1 MADNS
6 LVLSRAKAAALSR
19 DFALA
24 TRLYK
29 QLLASKPDD
38 PDILGDLGN
47 LYIKSG
53 EDSRALPL
61 FRKLTQQ
68 DSKNIE
74 NLITL
79 GGIYRRLKQ
88 YGNSVAVLEQALAL
102 GSNNPQVSYNLGFTF
117 KVMGNYDDA
126 IACFEEVIDANPSD
140 VLAYNHIGS
149 IYAAQKNHQ
158 QAIETYRRA
167 LKVDPNHPVLQ
178 LNMAKSYE
186 ALEEYDKATRS
197 YELALRSKP
206 GWLEAIDSYTNLLLK
221 QDKVR
226 EAYDVVRSALNLNP
240 QDVKMHTKM
249 GDVFARQSVYSN
261 AAKEYQSALERD
273 ENYEPALLGLSDS
286 QENLGYSLDAAKN
299 IEKVADKH
307 PEDIEIQKRATGV
320 MLSAGD
326 FAGAFKKIDKLW
338 EKNPR
343 DLETI
348 NLLAQYYICMNKI
361 AKAEKCFSRIKSL
374 NIGYANH
381 FRDAARRFRQK
392 GDLLNAEKYYR
403 AAIDKNPRDSKALVN
418 LALLLEEQSQGDA
431 ALELYKKASRLDHF
445 NVASKNGVKR
455 LQEGFDEDG
464 FGSEFGDDDRMGLDT
479 GVVRSLAT
487 DEPTENPLEEDLNA
501 DFEIGNDEIALDDF
515 DDSDFAPAS
524 ELEMDDDDL
533 LEKEEVVEEEPVPGM
548 EEAAKEEFDDPM
560 AFTDSDDPLVNEKD
574 DLIDLLDQ
582 GEETGL
588 EDKNVV
594 GEKPETND
602 LIDLDEDL
610 PEDDKAGGP
619 ASAGGDLIDAGGSAG
634 ADGLD
639 SAGGDLIDADGGL
652 VLAENLSDEDSD
664 LADAESSDS
673 ADEVFADAKTP
684 SPAPTVVIDTGAL
697 SKSLEEMQEKLDSA
711 TDAAEKAAYAAEQA
725 WNSANEAADSAMAA
739 EDARRQTLEDE
750 NAQWEAEMA
759 VSEEEAEPAE
769 EVEAEEDESEAVE
782 DTAAEVEDTPLAEEP
797 EIEDEETAPAEDP
810 YAEAADPS
818 PTTASQISLLKELRT
833 LTGFLP
839 QSKQDEFGSSSQSQ
853 RLDSLIDRLSA
864 LED

>member
-29 QLLASKPDD
+29 QLLAAKPDD
-38 PDILGDLGN
+38 QDILGELGN

-61 FRKLTQQ
+61 FRKLIQQ
-68 DSKNIE
+68 DPKNIE

-140 VLAYNHIGS
+140 VLAYNHVGS

-167 LKVDPNHPVLQ
+167 LKIDPNHPVLQ

-299 IEKVADKH
+299 IEKVADRH
-307 PEDIEIQKRATGV
+307 PEDEEIQKRATGV
-320 MLSAGD
+320 LLSAGD

-381 FRDAARRFRQK
+381 FRDAAKRFRQK

-403 AAIDKNPRDSKALVN
+403 AAIDKNPRDPKALVS
-418 LALLLEEQSQGDA
+418 LASLLEEESQGDA

-464 FGSEFGDDDRMGLDT
+464 FGSDFGDDDRMGLDS
-479 GVVRSLAT
+479 GVVRSLAS
-487 DEPTENPLEEDLNA
+487 DEPTENLLEEDLNA
-501 DFEIGNDEIALDDF
+501 DFEIGSDEIALDDF

-524 ELEMDDDDL
+524 EMEIDDDDL
-533 LEKEEVVEEEPVPGM
+533 LEKEEVEEEEPVPGM

-594 GEKPETND
+594 GEKPEKDD
-602 LIDLDEDL
+602 LIDLDDDL
-610 PEDDKAGGP
+610 PGG
-619 ASAGGDLIDAGGSAG
+619 SAFTGGDLIDAGGA
-634 ADGLD
+634 
-639 SAGGDLIDADGGL
+639 
-652 VLAENLSDEDSD
+652 
-664 LADAESSDS
+664 
-673 ADEVFADAKTP
+673 ADEIDEIDLGDDLQFEEENSGQETSAP
-684 SPAPTVVIDTGAL
+684 SPAPTLVIDTGAL
-697 SKSLEEMQEKLDSA
+697 SKSLEEMQEKLESA
-711 TDAAEKAAYAAEQA
+711 TEAAEKAAYAAEQA

-739 EDARRQTLEDE
+739 EEARRQNLEEE

-759 VSEEEAEPAE
+759 AAEEEESEPAE
-769 EVEAEEDESEAVE
+769 DPEAEADESEPVEETTADDDEFEAVEERAVE
-782 DTAAEVEDTPLAEEP
+782 DEDTPLAEEP
-797 EIEDEETAPAEDP
+797 EIEDEEIESADEPEPPEDP
-810 YAEAADPS
+810 EAEAADSAEPADFS
-818 PTTASQISLLKELRT
+818 APTTASQISLLKELRT

-839 QSKQDEFGSSSQSQ
+839 QAKRDEFGSSSQSQ

-864 LED
+864 MED